1 MLSFVIFAFTN
12 LIMSNELLEL
22 FEEDIL
28 ITNEHE
34 NRRILE
40 NENIIDLDENHVL
53 GNEWQNKTKT
63 V

>member
-1 MLSFVIFAFTN
+1 
-12 LIMSNELLEL
+12 MSNELLEL